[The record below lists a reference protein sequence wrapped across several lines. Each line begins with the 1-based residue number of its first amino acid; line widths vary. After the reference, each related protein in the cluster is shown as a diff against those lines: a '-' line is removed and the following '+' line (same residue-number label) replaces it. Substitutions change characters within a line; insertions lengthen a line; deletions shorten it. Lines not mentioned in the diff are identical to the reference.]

1 MAAALRDAYVVAA
14 TRLPIGKA
22 PRGMLCRARPDDL
35 LAFAIRAAADQV
47 NGLPL
52 TDIED
57 VVVGCAM
64 PEGEQGLNVARI
76 GALLAGLPQSVS
88 GITLNRFCA
97 SGLKAVAMA
106 ADRIRVG
113 EADVMIA
120 AGTESMSRVPM
131 GGFHPSLNPR
141 IYTDENY
148 GIAYGMGLTA
158 ERVAQR
164 WTISREAQDA
174 FALRS
179 HQRALAA
186 QAAGEFT
193 EITPYPLEDSVPDLT
208 ARQINIRQ
216 RLLSA
221 DEGPRADT
229 SAQAL
234 ARLKPAFSPQGSVTA
249 GNASQSADGAAALV
263 LMSEAALT
271 RYQVEPLARFAGFAV
286 AGVAP
291 ELMGIGPVAAVPK
304 LLSRCGR
311 TLAEV
316 GWIELNEA
324 FAAQTLAVIQELGLD
339 PDRVNPMGGAIAL
352 GHPLGASGA
361 IRSTTLLHGMRRRQC
376 TYGVV
381 TLCVGTG
388 MGAAALYERA

>member
-1 MAAALRDAYVVAA
+1 
-14 TRLPIGKA
+14 
-22 PRGMLCRARPDDL
+22 
-35 LAFAIRAAADQV
+35 
-47 NGLPL
+47 
-52 TDIED
+52 
-57 VVVGCAM
+57 
-64 PEGEQGLNVARI
+64 
-76 GALLAGLPQSVS
+76 
-88 GITLNRFCA
+88 
-97 SGLKAVAMA
+97 
-106 ADRIRVG
+106 
-113 EADVMIA
+113 
-120 AGTESMSRVPM
+120 
-131 GGFHPSLNPR
+131 
-141 IYTDENY
+141 
-148 GIAYGMGLTA
+148 
-158 ERVAQR
+158 
-164 WTISREAQDA
+164 
-174 FALRS
+174 
-179 HQRALAA
+179 
-186 QAAGEFT
+186 
-193 EITPYPLEDSVPDLT
+193 VPDLT